1 MNMKNSLKGII
12 ALIIVTYIFASMGLF
27 ARYLNGSFHIF
38 QQTYIRLFVAFLI
51 GIILFKGSLDFK
63 KLSKISAKEW
73 LLLTFRSVANYIGG
87 VVLFTLAVFNTTL
100 ANVSLIQ
107 SLPLVAVFGFMFLGE
122 KVTPRKVIL
131 VLLAFLGVILVTVKG
146 NLQITHIGIGE
157 VYALAASISFAIGY
171 IARRWHTKVLNNKEM
186 TEIMLIIATVILFIC
201 SFAFKE
207 GIPTTGWNMSVIGI
221 YLISGLYNTV
231 GLFLVNYGFEHVKP
245 ALASNLL
252 TAEALFGLLLGFI
265 FYKELP
271 QIRDVAG
278 GVLIVM
284 SVLLFNKEEFK

>member
-1 MNMKNSLKGII
+1 MDLSYLKGHWI
-12 ALIIVTYIFASMGLF
+12 LRNYQK
-27 ARYLNGSFHIF
+27 F
-38 QQTYIRLFVAFLI
+38 QQ
-51 GIILFKGSLDFK
+51 K
-63 KLSKISAKEW
+63 KW

-122 KVTPRKVIL
+122 KVTTRKVIL
-131 VLLAFLGVILVTVKG
+131 VLLAFLGVILITVKG

-157 VYALAASISFAIGY
+157 LYAFAASISFAIGY

-186 TEIMLIIATVILFIC
+186 TEIMLLIATVILFIC
-201 SFAFKE
+201 SFAFRE
-207 GIPTTGWNMSVIGI
+207 GIPTTGWTMSVVGI
-221 YLISGLYNTV
+221 YLISGLFNTV
-231 GLFLVNYGFEHVKP
+231 ALFLVNYGFEHVKA

-252 TAEALFGLLLGFI
+252 TIEALFGVLLGFI
-265 FYKELP
+265 FYREIP
-271 QIRDVAG
+271 QIRDIAG
-278 GVLIVM
+278 GVLIIM